1 MTGKEAMPEV
11 LLASIPFDL
20 CSGVGS
26 LTLKSGSSGLFSHDI
41 AIIAML
47 TMETIGLIKVS
58 MDVIIG
64 LLKIPP
70 IAAVI
75 ELQPQA

>member
-20 CSGVGS
+20 CSGDGS
-26 LTLKSGSSGLFSHDI
+26 LALKSGSSGLFSHDI

-47 TMETIGLIKVS
+47 IMETIGLNQVN
-58 MDVIIG
+58 IG
-64 LLKIPP
+64 LLKKLP
-70 IAAVI
+70 AALAI
-75 ELQPQA
+75 DENQPA